1 MIRRHKSSSSFGP
14 KTGITRERQQPRMRS
29 IVDFDNFN
37 KMTEAEK
44 MAVDPDE
51 YRIYFTPQEQ
61 MKWEAEREAIHAK
74 NKAMFDGLSM
84 EDKLKVNT
92 DEKHWQQYFTLD
104 EKNKWRREQSQYWWS
119 LVPDADRKTMSP
131 KLVADIWELRYGVYN
146 MPIPQNPQSQPTPQ
160 DEPIPQNPQAA
171 GRKRSRTKTKKR
183 SRSGVRK

>member
-14 KTGITRERQQPRMRS
+14 KTGITRERQQPRTRS

-44 MAVDPDE
+44 MAVDPDM

-61 MKWEAEREAIHAK
+61 MKWEAEREAIQAK
-74 NKAMFDGLSM
+74 NKAMFEGLSM

-92 DEKHWQQYFTLD
+92 DENHWQQYFTLD

-119 LVPDADRKTMSP
+119 LVPDADRKAMSP

-160 DEPIPQNPQAA
+160 AEPIPQAA

>member
-1 MIRRHKSSSSFGP
+1 MNRAGLRYAKKSS
-14 KTGITRERQQPRMRS
+14 ERRGTTNIVRSQERYMRS
-29 IVDFDNFN
+29 PVDNENFN

-61 MKWEAEREAIHAK
+61 MKWDAEREAIHAK

-160 DEPIPQNPQAA
+160 DA